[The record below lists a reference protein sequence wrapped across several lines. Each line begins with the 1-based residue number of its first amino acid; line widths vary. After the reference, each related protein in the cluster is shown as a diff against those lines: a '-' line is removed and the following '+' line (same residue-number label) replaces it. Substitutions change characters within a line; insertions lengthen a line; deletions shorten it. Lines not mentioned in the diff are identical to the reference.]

1 MSEETRRCPLER
13 AIVGVIFSRA
23 DLQRALRMRQP
34 PGLFELRLDRLM
46 NCVDEVKAAIDR
58 LPAPF
63 IITAR
68 DPREGGANNLS
79 APRRRALL
87 LQFLPRAAW
96 VDVELRSAPL
106 LQSVLRSAAAR
117 NIRKIISFHDFE
129 STPSASRLDK
139 IAVDA
144 RSLGADVIKVATRTD
159 TFAQFDRL
167 LDFFD
172 RQRAAAAVAA
182 MGMGKL
188 AAPRASSWPDAAPS
202 STMRISA
209 HPPPRARSRSGIC
222 AASLRMF
229 PIPYLNKYRSSRSP
243 WINPSRC
250 QTRFR

>member
-1 MSEETRRCPLER
+1 MTPQ
-13 AIVGVIFSRA
+13 IVGVIFSRA

-34 PGLFELRLDRLM
+34 PDLFELRLDRLV
-46 NCVDEVKAAIDR
+46 NCIDEVKAAIDR
-58 LPAPF
+58 LPARF

-68 DPREGGANNLS
+68 DPREGGANHLS

-96 VDVELRSAPL
+96 VDVELRSARL
-106 LQSVLRSAAAR
+106 LQSVLRSAEAK

-139 IAVDA
+139 IASDA

-172 RQRAAAAVAA
+172 RPRAAAVAA

-188 AAPRASSWPDAAPS
+188 GRASRLELARRGSVLNYAHLGSPAAPGQVSIRDL
-202 STMRISA
+202 R
-209 HPPPRARSRSGIC
+209 RARG
-222 AASLRMF
+222 
-229 PIPYLNKYRSSRSP
+229 
-243 WINPSRC
+243 
-250 QTRFR
+250 T